1 MDAGPDWPASVSFP
15 PANPNDNNKKPDHW
29 SRPMRISKGRFQL
42 YVVVATMAAVAA
54 LQFSLVYLVFGR

>member
-1 MDAGPDWPASVSFP
+1 
-15 PANPNDNNKKPDHW
+15 
-29 SRPMRISKGRFQL
+29 MRISKGRFQL